1 MAGPMPEEVCVKR
14 KEANSK
20 NQVTARTTMLKDQIQ
35 IRASQL
41 SSAHRR
47 QDCAI
52 STPAV
57 SPDFFDDCVQ
67 YKSMCSVCWQLVS
80 VRPACAPC

>member
-1 MAGPMPEEVCVKR
+1 MMAGPMPEEVCVKP
-14 KEANSK
+14 KEPNSK
-20 NQVTARTTMLKDQIQ
+20 NRVTQAAHKTILNDQIR
-35 IRASQL
+35 IGVSQL

-57 SPDFFDDCVQ
+57 SPDFSITAFNTN
-67 YKSMCSVCWQLVS
+67 
-80 VRPACAPC
+80 